1 MRNPHFKIWGHP
13 LGRLVLRRD
22 PIPCNVPKLLE
33 AIAEARV
40 AIEINGDP
48 MFSTRYR
55 CLILHAW

>member
-1 MRNPHFKIWGHP
+1 
-13 LGRLVLRRD
+13 LVLRRD